1 MEGTSLQTRYAPGT
15 KATRALSLSA
25 DRAQVDQEARTVTLA
40 FSSEEP
46 YQRVWGIEVLDHEPS
61 SVDMGRLRSGGPLL
75 MDHETRDQVGVIESV
90 QIGADRV
97 ARAVVRF
104 GRSVRADEVFQD
116 VVDGIR
122 RNVSVGYVIQD
133 AVQTGE
139 RDGIPVF
146 RVTRWVPYEVSLVS
160 VPADPTVG
168 VGRSAS
174 EGDGA
179 PPAPVQQD
187 PQAQQPQAATSAP
200 AQAATR
206 GVTTMSD
213 QTIDAAAE
221 QARGA
226 TTERDRVAAIM
237 AIGEQFKSYGL
248 DRLASDAVRSGQPLE
263 AFRVAAMAKMAEA
276 PKPGSDIGMSRQE
289 TGRYSFVRVLNALS
303 NPRDP
308 KAQEGAAFELEASRA
323 AAEKSGKAAR
333 GIMVPSD
340 VLKRDLVVG
349 TTTAGGH
356 TVQTDLMAQDFITLL
371 RNRMVIMGMGARMMT
386 GLQGNIAIP
395 RHTGAATA
403 YWVAESG
410 APTESQ
416 QAFDQVTMQPRTVG
430 AFTDISRKLL
440 LQSSLDVEGFVREDL
455 AMVLGQEIQR
465 VAINGSGTAPEPRG
479 ILNVAGIGSV
489 VGGTNGLAPA
499 WSHVVQL
506 ETEVAQDNA
515 DVGTLGYLTNAKVR
529 GKMKAVEK
537 AANTGLYLWG
547 ESSST
552 PVNGYRA
559 EVTNAVPSNL
569 TKGTSSGVCSAIL
582 FGNFADLVIGMWG
595 GLDLMVDPYTGST
608 SGTVRVV
615 ALQDVDVAVRHAE
628 SFAAMVD
635 ALTV

>member
-1 MEGTSLQTRYAPGT
+1 MDGTHLQTRYAPGT
-15 KATRALSLSA
+15 KATRALNLQA
-25 DRAQVDQEARTVTLA
+25 DGAQVDQEARTVTLA

-46 YQRVWGIEVLDHEPS
+46 YQRVWGVEVLDHEPS
-61 SVDMGRLRSGGPLL
+61 SVDLGRLRSGGPLL
-75 MDHETRDQVGVIESV
+75 MDHESRDQVGVIESV

-104 GRSVRADEVFQD
+104 GRSARANEVFQD

-168 VGRSAS
+168 VGRSAMEDS
-174 EGDGA
+174 TA
-179 PPAPVQQD
+179 PAATQ
-187 PQAQQPQAATSAP
+187 QAQQPQAATSAP

-206 GVTTMSD
+206 GVKTMSE
-213 QTIDAAAE
+213 QVIDAAAE

-237 AIGEQFKSYGL
+237 AIGEQFKAYGV
-248 DRLASDAVRSGQPLE
+248 DTLASAAVRSGQPLD
-263 AFRVAAMAKMAEA
+263 AFRQAAMAKLAET
-276 PKPGSDIGMSRQE
+276 PKPNSDIGMSRTE
-289 TGRYSFVRVLNALS
+289 TQRYSFVRALNAIA
-303 NPRDP
+303 NPNDRR
-308 KAQEGAAFELEASRA
+308 AQEAAAFEIEASRA
-323 AAEKSGKAAR
+323 AADKAGRAPQ

-356 TVQTDLMAQDFITLL
+356 TVATDLLAQDFITLL
-371 RNRMVIMGMGARMMT
+371 RNRMVIMGMGTRMLT

-440 LQSSLDVEGFVREDL
+440 LQSSLDVESFVREDL

-479 ILNVAGIGSV
+479 ILNVAGIGAA

-499 WSHVVQL
+499 WSHIVGL

-515 DVGTLGYLTNAKVR
+515 DIGTLGYLTNAKVR
-529 GKMKAVEK
+529 GKMKGVEK
-537 AANTGLYLWG
+537 AANTGLYLWS
-547 ESSST
+547 ESAST

-569 TKGTSSGVCSAIL
+569 TKGTSNGVCSAII
-582 FGNFADLVIGMWG
+582 FGNFADLIIGMWG

-615 ALQDVDVAVRHAE
+615 ALQDVDVAVRHPE

>member
-1 MEGTSLQTRYAPGT
+1 MDGTSLQTRYAPGT
-15 KATRALSLSA
+15 KATRALTISA
-25 DRAQVDQEARTVTLA
+25 DKAGVNLEARTVTLA

-46 YQRVWGIEVLDHEPS
+46 YQRVWGVEVLDHQPS
-61 SVDMGRLRSGGPLL
+61 SVDLTRLRSGGPVLL
-75 MDHETRDQVGVIESV
+75 DHDTSDLVGVVESV
-90 QIGADRV
+90 RIDADLV
-97 ARAVVRF
+97 GRAVVRF
-104 GRSVRADEVFQD
+104 GRGADADEAFQD

-133 AVQTGE
+133 AVQEGVQ
-139 RDGIPVF
+139 DGVPVF
-146 RVTRWVPYEVSLVS
+146 RVVRWVPYEISLVS

-168 VGRSAS
+168 IGRSATQ
-174 EGDGA
+174 DAPA
-179 PPAPVQQD
+179 PPAAVQEV
-187 PQAQQPQAATSAP
+187 QQPQAATSAP

-206 GVTTMSD
+206 GVSKMSEIV
-213 QTIDAAAE
+213 IDPVAE

-226 TTERDRVAAIM
+226 HTERDRVQAII
-237 AIGEQFKSYGL
+237 AIGEQFKSYGV
-248 DRLASDAVRSGQPLE
+248 DRLASEAVRSGQPLD
-263 AFRVAAMAKMAEA
+263 AFRQAAMAKLAES
-276 PKPGSDIGMSRQE
+276 PKPNSDIGMSRQE
-289 TGRYSFVRVLNALS
+289 TKRYSFVRVLHALA
-303 NPRDP
+303 NPRDL
-308 KAQEGAAFELEASRA
+308 KAQEDAAFEMEASRA
-323 AAEKSGKAAR
+323 AADKAGRAAR

-340 VLKRDLVVG
+340 VLKRDLLVG
-349 TTTAGGH
+349 TSTAGGH
-356 TVQTDLMAQDFITLL
+356 TVATDLMSQDFITLL
-371 RNRMVIMGMGARMMT
+371 RNRMVIMGMGTRMMT
-386 GLQGNIAIP
+386 GLQGSIAIP
-395 RHTGAATA
+395 RHTSAATA

-440 LQSSLDVEGFVREDL
+440 LQSSIDVESFVREDL

-479 ILNVAGIGSV
+479 ILNQVGIGSV

-499 WSHVVQL
+499 WSHIVAL

-529 GKMKAVEK
+529 GKMKGVEK
-537 AANTGLYLWG
+537 AANTGLYLWS
-547 ESSST
+547 ESGST

-569 TKGTSSGVCSAIL
+569 TKGSASGICSAIV

-615 ALQDVDVAVRHAE
+615 ALQDVDVAVRHPE

-635 ALTV
+635 ALTT

>member
-1 MEGTSLQTRYAPGT
+1 MESTPLQTRYAPGT
-15 KATRALSLSA
+15 KATRALMFSTGE
-25 DRAQVDQEARTVTLA
+25 AQVDLEARTVTLA

-46 YQRVWGIEVLDHEPS
+46 YQRVWGIEVLDHQPS
-61 SVDMGRLRSGGPLL
+61 SVDLTRLRSAGPLL
-75 MDHETRDQVGVIESV
+75 LDHEPCDLIGVVESV
-90 QIGADRV
+90 RIDADLV
-97 ARAVVRF
+97 GRAVVRF
-104 GRSVRADEVFQD
+104 GRSADADEAFQD

-122 RNVSVGYVIQD
+122 RNVSVGYVIQE
-133 AVQTGE
+133 AVQEGVQ
-139 RDGIPVF
+139 DGVPVF
-146 RVTRWVPYEVSLVS
+146 RVTRWTPYEISLVAI
-160 VPADPTVG
+160 PADPTVG
-168 VGRSAS
+168 VGRNAS
-174 EGDGA
+174 EET
-179 PPAPVQQD
+179 PAPIAA
-187 PQAQQPQAATSAP
+187 AQETPQPQAAP
-200 AQAATR
+200 AAATR

-213 QTIDAAAE
+213 PIIDAAAE

-226 TTERDRVAAIM
+226 TSERDRVASIM
-237 AIGEQFKSYGL
+237 AIGEQFKAYGL
-248 DRLASDAVRSGQPLE
+248 DKIASDAVRSGQSVD
-263 AFRVAAMAKMAEA
+263 AFRQAAMAKLAEA
-276 PKPGSDIGMSRQE
+276 PKPNSDIGMSRADTQ
-289 TGRYSFVRVLNALS
+289 RYSFVRALHAIA
-303 NPRDP
+303 NPTDRR
-308 KAQEGAAFELEASRA
+308 AQEAAAFEIEASRA
-323 AAEKSGKAAR
+323 AAEKSGR
-333 GIMVPSD
+333 SPQGIMVPSD

-356 TVQTDLMAQDFITLL
+356 TVQTDLLAQDFITLL
-371 RNRMVIMGMGARMMT
+371 RHRMVISGMGTRMMT

-440 LQSSLDVEGFVREDL
+440 LQSSLDVESFVREDL
-455 AMVLGQEIQR
+455 AMVLAQEIQR

-479 ILNVAGIGSV
+479 ILNVVGIGSV

-499 WSHVVQL
+499 WSHIVQL

-515 DVGTLGYLTNAKVR
+515 DIGTLGYLTNAKVR
-529 GKMKAVEK
+529 GKMKGVEK
-537 AANTGLYLWG
+537 ATNTGLYLWS
-547 ESSST
+547 ESATT

-569 TKGTSSGVCSAIL
+569 TKGTSSGVCSAII
-582 FGNFADLVIGMWG
+582 FGNFADLIIGMWG

-615 ALQDVDVAVRHAE
+615 ALQDVDVAVRHPE

>member
-1 MEGTSLQTRYAPGT
+1 MDGSTTAPLQRYAPGT
-15 KATRALSLSA
+15 RATRALNLSA
-25 DRAQVDQEARTVTLA
+25 PQAQVDVEARTVTLA

-46 YQRVWGIEVLDHEPS
+46 YQRSWGLEVLDHAS
-61 SVDMGRLRSGGPLL
+61 SSIVMGRLASGGPLL
-75 MDHETRDQVGVIESV
+75 MDHDSRDQVGVIEQV

-104 GRSVRADEVFQD
+104 GKSVRASEVFQD

-122 RNVSVGYVIQD
+122 RNVSVGYVIHD
-133 AVQTGE
+133 AELVAE
-139 RDGIPVF
+139 RDGIPEY
-146 RVTRWVPYEVSLVS
+146 RVTRWEPFEVSLVS

-168 VGRSAS
+168 VGRSAADATQEPPKPQATES
-174 EGDGA
+174 A
-179 PPAPVQQD
+179 QPAP
-187 PQAQQPQAATSAP
+187 
-200 AQAATR
+200 AATR
-206 GVTTMSD
+206 GVITMSD
-213 QTIDAAAE
+213 QTIDAGAE
-221 QARGA
+221 QQRGA
-226 TTERDRVAAIM
+226 AGERERVAAII
-237 AIGEQFKSYGL
+237 AIGEEFKAQGV
-248 DRLASDAVRSGQPLE
+248 DKLAAEAVRAGTPLPE
-263 AFRVAAMAKMAEA
+263 FQRKAIGKLGEGAKANA
-276 PKPGSDIGMSRQE
+276 DIGMSRSE
-289 TGRYSFVRVLNALS
+289 TQRYSFVRALHALANPNNAQ
-303 NPRDP
+303 
-308 KAQEGAAFELEASRA
+308 AQREAAFELEASRA
-323 AAEKSGKAAR
+323 AAEKAGKASQ
-333 GIMVPSD
+333 GVMVPHD

-356 TVQTDLMAQDFITLL
+356 TVATDLMSQDFITLL
-371 RNRMVIMGMGARMMT
+371 RNRMVIMGMGTRMMT

-416 QAFDQVTMQPRTVG
+416 QAFDQVTMQPRTMG

-440 LQSSLDVEGFVREDL
+440 LQSSIDVEAFVREDL
-455 AMVLGQEIQR
+455 ATVLAQELQR

-479 ILNVAGIGSV
+479 ILNVVGIGNV
-489 VGGTNGLAPA
+489 PGGTNGLAPTYA
-499 WSHVVQL
+499 HMVTL

-529 GKMKAVEK
+529 GKLKTTEK
-537 AANTGLYLWG
+537 ASGTAQYVWADGT
-547 ESSST
+547 T
-552 PVNGYRA
+552 PINGYRA

-569 TKGTSSGVCSAIL
+569 TKGTSSGVCSAVI

-628 SFAAMVD
+628 SFAAMLD